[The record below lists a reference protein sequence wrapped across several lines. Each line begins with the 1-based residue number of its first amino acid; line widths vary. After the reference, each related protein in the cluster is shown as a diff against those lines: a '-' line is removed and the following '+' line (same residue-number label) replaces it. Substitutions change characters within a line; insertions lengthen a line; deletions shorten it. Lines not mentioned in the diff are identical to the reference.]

1 MICPTLQLKHV
12 DKAVRAPVA
21 WFLAGTDA
29 GAWLQEI
36 CRWEISQ
43 KGMRLFV
50 LALST
55 GQQKPV
61 GVLVVPAQGAMPKQ
75 KPRGLAF
82 GVIGG
87 KLYLPVDAELWPPIE
102 AHEIKLMHDV
112 QIFHPALGL
121 AGFAADEALGISDI
135 LRQPPSR
142 VENWNFARTGA
153 PINQHLR
160 SVQLAAFISLKD
172 LFGGAGDEIG
182 SASPTELP
190 PAPDEPGEGN
200 IDKMVRGGRDLF
212 NKGLLSILSQI
223 PHTGSNRTWVNDLE
237 DWAAKNLKASSKGID
252 SLRNKE
258 LNRLLHQ
265 LENDPELGL
274 RHAIPLS
281 GMGHRGTAPPASK
294 LGTRDPNFDLSRLGG
309 GYAADYWDVPAELQ
323 QQLRTKYREL
333 ANREMQLGRYRR
345 AAYIFAELLGD
356 LESAAST
363 LKQGKH
369 FAEAAKLYK
378 DHLRRPRE
386 AAKCLAEGGQFMDAI
401 AIYEQE
407 QSFLEVGQL
416 YLQLGRTED
425 AMGAFRREVEKYL
438 RANDFVTA
446 ARLTENEL
454 GSPREALGIL
464 TLGSQHQL
472 QSMQC
477 LQACFDLMARKSW
490 HEEACEL
497 VSSLRKQSPKADRTA
512 SIAQLLSAQ
521 SAHYPDHAVRGLAA
535 DAARV
540 LIGGRLQTAPP
551 SEALQLTNSL
561 VKLAPEDRLLARDAI
576 RFMAARNEA
585 LRKQAKTPPPAK
597 PAGVS
602 VLVRTFDLS
611 KGLRE
616 GFTLHT
622 VKSCGAYFFA
632 LGYTKKESVLLRGNW
647 EGMMQT
653 IAWANIAALDIP
665 LYMEVDETTS
675 PPAMVIVSSS
685 PVLSKVGR
693 MPEKVLP
700 AADAFGGEVPAGTP
714 DWLAGDFLAL
724 CWRGNLAWLLR
735 RGEQNLVLECRH
747 KDGRVIMNAELDG
760 VHPDLG
766 DTYRHVSLLVQREMV
781 WVAINRKL
789 FLHRPGK
796 SLRQWEAE
804 SDVLS
809 LHGSAP
815 HLPLCAVTR
824 LQQGVALHWFDAL
837 EEEVSTLCA
846 DLASP
851 LACFTASGTLV
862 LLSENEGRICEV
874 GRDGKGE
881 SPFSW
886 PGEKPHAL
894 VRAQNANEFA
904 VFTQAGKVQ
913 LFRVQSRR

>member
-12 DKAVRAPVA
+12 DEPVRAPVA
-21 WFLAGTDA
+21 WFLAGADA
-29 GAWLQEI
+29 SAWLEEI

-50 LALST
+50 LASAN
-55 GQQKPV
+55 GQQKPA
-61 GVLVVPAQGAMPKQ
+61 GVLVVPAQGATPKH

-82 GVIGG
+82 GVVAG
-87 KLYLPVDAELWPPIE
+87 KLYIPVEAELWPPVE
-102 AHEIKLMHDV
+102 AHEIKLLHDV
-112 QIFHPALGL
+112 QVYHPALGL
-121 AGFAADEALGISDI
+121 TGFAADEALKVSDL

-142 VENWNFARTGA
+142 VENWNLAQAAA
-153 PINQHLR
+153 PMNQRLR
-160 SVQLAAFISLKD
+160 SVQLAAFISLQD
-172 LFGGAGDEIG
+172 LFGSAGDEIG
-182 SASPTELP
+182 SEPPTDLP
-190 PAPDEPGEGN
+190 PAPNEPGEGKM
-200 IDKMVRGGRDLF
+200 DKLARSSRELF
-212 NKGLLSILSQI
+212 SKGLLSILSQI
-223 PHTGSNRTWVNDLE
+223 PHTGASRTWVNDLE
-237 DWAAKNLKASSKGID
+237 DWAAKNLKSFSKEID
-252 SLRNKE
+252 SLRHKE

-265 LENDPELGL
+265 LESNPELGL

-281 GMGHRGTAPPASK
+281 AMGHRGMAPPAAK

-309 GYAADYWDVPAELQ
+309 GHAADFWDIPADLQ

-407 QSFLEVGQL
+407 QCFLEVGQL
-416 YLQLGRTED
+416 YRQLGRKEE
-425 AMGAFRREVEKYL
+425 AAAAFRQEVEKQL
-438 RANDFVTA
+438 RSNDFLTA

-454 GSPREALGIL
+454 DSPREALGIL

-472 QSMQC
+472 QSIQC
-477 LQACFDLMARKSW
+477 LQASFDLMARKSW

-497 VSSLRKQSPKADRTA
+497 VSSLRRQNPRADRTA
-512 SIAQLLSAQ
+512 LIAQLLVTQ
-521 SAHYPDHAVRGLAA
+521 STQYPDHTVRNAAA
-535 DAARV
+535 DATRV
-540 LIGGRLQTAPP
+540 LVGGRLQTAAP
-551 SEALQLTNSL
+551 SEALLLTNSL
-561 VKLAPEDRLLARDAI
+561 VKLAPEDRLLTRDAI

-585 LRKQAKTPPPAK
+585 LRKQLKPSPPAK
-597 PAGVS
+597 PAGVP
-602 VLVRTFDLS
+602 VLVRTFDLG
-611 KGLRE
+611 K

-632 LGYTKKESVLLRGNW
+632 LGYTNREYVLLRGNW
-647 EGMMQT
+647 EGMLQQVT
-653 IAWANIAALDIP
+653 WTTGGPFNLP
-665 LYMEVDETTS
+665 LYVEVDETS
-675 PPAMVIVSSS
+675 CPPAMAVVSSS
-685 PVLSKVGR
+685 PVLESLGR
-693 MPEKVLP
+693 IPEKFLP
-700 AADAFGGEVPAGTP
+700 AADPFGGAVPAGTP
-714 DWLAGDFLAL
+714 GWLAGDFLAL

-735 RGEQNLVLECRH
+735 RGDQNLILECRH
-747 KDGRVIMNAELDG
+747 RDGRVIMNAELDG
-760 VHPDLG
+760 VRPDLG

-804 SDVLS
+804 SDALS
-809 LHGSAP
+809 LLGSAP

-824 LQQGVALHWFDAL
+824 LQQGVALHWFDDL
-837 EEEVSTLCA
+837 EENVSTFCA

-874 GRDGKGE
+874 GREGKGE

-894 VRAQNANEFA
+894 VRAQNSNEFA